1 MSVGPIPDCSE
12 DAMET
17 RLLET
22 PPPGITDFYEL
33 PYESVDRSHQ
43 HIDRC
48 RRIRVGPALTF
59 VFENQQTLWF
69 RMQELAGVSRSTA
82 DADVRR
88 LADWYSRLMPS
99 QNRLLAAIWV
109 GESGRRPYL
118 NIDNLRDVVAES
130 RLVLRSGAGY
140 EIAATLL
147 PQRVRDHLIGLV
159 GWIEFPFTD
168 DDRRALDTPRR
179 EWRLVI
185 ESDDYSHESEPLSPA
200 VLMSLLAD
208 LGLAE

>member
-1 MSVGPIPDCSE
+1 
-12 DAMET
+12 MET
-17 RLLET
+17 RLPDT
-22 PPPGITDFYEL
+22 PPAATHFREL
-33 PYESVDRSHQ
+33 SDESVDRSHR

-48 RRIRVGPALTF
+48 RRVRVGPALTF

-69 RMQELAGVSRSTA
+69 RMQELAGASRNTA

-88 LADWYSRLMPS
+88 LADWYRRLMPS
-99 QNRLLAAIWV
+99 QNRLLAALWV
-109 GESGRRPYL
+109 GESGRRPNL
-118 NIDNLRDVVAES
+118 NIDNLRDVVSES
-130 RLVLRSGAGY
+130 RLILRSGAGY

-168 DDRRALDTPRR
+168 DDRRALDTPRV
-179 EWRLVI
+179 EWRLVV

-200 VLMSLLAD
+200 VLISLLAD
-208 LGLAE
+208 LGLAA